1 MGWPDD
7 PRRADRVA
15 ATLLGDGLV
24 TRQVTRHGATYR
36 LAGG

>member
-7 PRRADRVA
+7 PLRADRVA

-24 TRQVTRHGATYR
+24 TRQVTGHGARYR
-36 LAGG
+36 LAGD